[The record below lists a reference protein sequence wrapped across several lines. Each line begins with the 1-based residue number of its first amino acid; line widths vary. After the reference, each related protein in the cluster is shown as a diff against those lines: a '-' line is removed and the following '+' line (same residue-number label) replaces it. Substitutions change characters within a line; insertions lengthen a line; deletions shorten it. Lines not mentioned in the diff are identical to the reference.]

1 MCTLTHIRTGDLV
14 QWYSGP
20 RTTLQERLRMF
31 YHYLNP
37 AKIKNVDVFIKTH
50 RGSEDMV
57 NVALMDKYAIDLSSP
72 EKIIM
77 RTGHLSRK

>member
-50 RGSEDMV
+50 RGAEDMV

>member
-1 MCTLTHIRTGDLV
+1 
-14 QWYSGP
+14 
-20 RTTLQERLRMF
+20 MF

-57 NVALMDKYAIDLSSP
+57 NVALMDKYAIDLRSP